1 MEITTKFFSIHL
13 KKILVHAIFTILS
26 LYILIAFRNDVLP
39 LIPSYFNSAI
49 TTWINL
55 ILFIAATLYL
65 IIAPLFLIVRLKPMR
80 QAPIV
85 GLVIFIFIYLPMVTV
100 ILLIPIFEFTCTT
113 ILHRNISISEFGSFF
128 AGITGLLAFWGV
140 LYSLDVS
147 EKRADK
153 VEKDSRDRYNED
165 SERNIFFQL
174 LELHTNK
181 VNAIEFNGKR
191 GAEAFK
197 EFVDIA
203 NKNLNLLFMGKAVT
217 MNCTN
222 INEDSVME
230 IYNNKREL
238 FDLMETVYKV
248 YYNGRFCSFP
258 LDNDNIDTALQH
270 IKNMLQ
276 DVGNKKLISYISGRY
291 DDYLILP
298 YLKETIN
305 EYNENR
311 YEYTKLVAD
320 FLYKEY
326 GHILGHYFRNMYYVM
341 DTINNFSDKKNYR
354 ELFRAQ
360 LSRYEL
366 TLGIFNA
373 VSSNSSPKMVQL
385 LEEFDIFKDVYPDDL
400 TLLQAATDDLNSQSI
415 IRSILD
421 EYKSNHQNT

>member
-1 MEITTKFFSIHL
+1 MEIGTNFFSIHL
-13 KKILVHAIFTILS
+13 KKILVHAILTILS
-26 LYILIAFRNDVLP
+26 LYILIANKSDFLP
-39 LIPSYFNSAI
+39 SIPSCFNGEI
-49 TTWINL
+49 TNWINL
-55 ILFIAATLYL
+55 ILIYTATLYL
-65 IIAPLFLIVRLKPMR
+65 ITASLLLLFKLKSFLK
-80 QAPIV
+80 APIV
-85 GLVIFIFIYLPMVTV
+85 GLLIIIFIYLPMVTA
-100 ILLIPIFEFTCTT
+100 IFLIPIYELTCTT
-113 ILHRNISISEFGSFF
+113 ILSRNISISEFGSFF

-140 LYSLDVS
+140 LYSLYVS
-147 EKRADK
+147 EKRSDK
-153 VEKDSRDRYNED
+153 VEKDSKDRYNED

-174 LELHTNK
+174 LELHINK
-181 VNAIEFNGKR
+181 VNAVEFNEKR

-203 NKNLNLLFMGKAVT
+203 NKSLNLLFMGKAIM

-222 INEDSVME
+222 IDKDSVVE
-230 IYNNKREL
+230 ICNNKREL
-238 FDLMETVYKV
+238 FYLMKTVYKV
-248 YYNGRFCSFP
+248 YYNGRFCTLP

-276 DVGNKKLISYISGRY
+276 DVRNKKLVSYISGRY
-291 DDYLILP
+291 DDSFILP

-305 EYNENR
+305 EYNENK

>member
-1 MEITTKFFSIHL
+1 MEITTNFFSIHL
-13 KKILVHAIFTILS
+13 KKILVHAIFTIVS

-181 VNAIEFNGKR
+181 VNAIEFNEKR

-203 NKNLNLLFMGKAVT
+203 NKSLNLLFMGKAIM

-222 INEDSVME
+222 IDKDSMVE
-230 IYNNKREL
+230 ICNNKREL
-238 FDLMETVYKV
+238 FYLMKTVYKV
-248 YYNGRFCSFP
+248 YHNGSFCTFP
-258 LDNDNIDTALQH
+258 LNNDNIDTALQR

-276 DVGNKKLISYISGRY
+276 DVRNKKLVSYISGRY
-291 DDYLILP
+291 DDSFILP

-305 EYNENR
+305 EYNENK

-415 IRSILD
+415 IRSILN

>member
-1 MEITTKFFSIHL
+1 MEITTNFFSIHL

-276 DVGNKKLISYISGRY
+276 DVRNKKLISYISGRY

-373 VSSNSSPKMVQL
+373 VSSNSSLKMVQL
-385 LEEFDIFKDVYPDDL
+385 LEEFNIFKDVYPDDL

-415 IRSILD
+415 IRSILN
-421 EYKSNHQNT
+421 EYKSSHQNA

>member
-400 TLLQAATDDLNSQSI
+400 TLLQAATDNLNSQSI

>member
-1 MEITTKFFSIHL
+1 MEVTTNFFFIHR
-13 KKILVHAIFTILS
+13 KKIIVHAIFTILS
-26 LYILIAFRNDVLP
+26 LYILIALRNDVLP
-39 LIPSYFNSAI
+39 LIPSCFNSVI
-49 TTWINL
+49 TSWINL

-65 IIAPLFLIVRLKPMR
+65 IIAPLFLFVRLKPMR

-85 GLVIFIFIYLPMVTV
+85 GLVIFIFIYLPMVTA
-100 ILLIPIFEFTCTT
+100 ILLIPIFEFTCAK
-113 ILHRNISISEFGSFF
+113 ILSRSISISEFGSFF

-140 LYSLDVS
+140 LYSLNVS

-203 NKNLNLLFMGKAVT
+203 NKNLNLLFMGNAV
-217 MNCTN
+217 MKNCIN
-222 INEDSVME
+222 INKDSVVD
-230 IYNNKREL
+230 IYNDKREL
-238 FDLMETVYKV
+238 FDLMKTVYKV
-248 YYNGRFCSFP
+248 YYNGRFCAFP

-276 DVGNKKLISYISGRY
+276 DVRNKKLVSNISGRY
-291 DDYLILP
+291 DDYLIKP
-298 YLKETIN
+298 YLKQTIN
-305 EYNENR
+305 EYNENK
-311 YEYTKLVAD
+311 YGYTKLVAD
-320 FLYKEY
+320 FIYKEY

-373 VSSNSSPKMVQL
+373 VGSNSSTKMVQL
-385 LEEFDIFKDVYPDDL
+385 LEEFDIFKDVYPNDL
-400 TLLQAATDDLNSQSI
+400 TLLQAATDGLNSQDI
-415 IRSILD
+415 IRSILND
-421 EYKSNHQNT
+421 YKSSQQNA